1 MARKPV
7 GYWEKRSTELMLLQ
21 EKNTE
26 NSIRQLIQ
34 IYNKA
39 TKNINQEISNIFKN
53 YSKGTEL
60 DRDTLLKLLN
70 TRETETHYNNLLKV
84 INNNITDDSIKK
96 KLLAKYNAP
105 AYAYRIS
112 RYQALQDNIDI
123 ELSKMANFEQNIDK
137 QRYVDTIKDVYYHN
151 IYDVQ
156 KKLGYSF
163 SFSHIDTKTIEL
175 MLKDKWIDN
184 ANFSERIW
192 NNKER
197 LNNYLKINFTADTL
211 TGKSIQRIA
220 SELSE
225 ALDVGL
231 FNATRLIRTE
241 VNHFANESEMLSYE
255 ELGIEKYQFI
265 ATLDKRTCVHCGK
278 MDGKIFNL
286 KDRKAGINY
295 PPLHPNDR
303 CTTVAVFDDDIKDD
317 LKRRARDE
325 NGKPILI
332 SQNINYE
339 KWKEKYIENE
349 PVLQNELKEDKI
361 NKKILKSWKKFKNID
376 EAKEYVYNNY
386 KDSDIDKIKNVESLN
401 VTFETLDKLQKQY
414 PLNQEIFVRNKTL
427 TKAAAN
433 GNYQGININTAHFN
447 KANSK
452 ALYEDNYIN
461 NVNQEIKELEKYLG
475 DNRYKQRPIEN
486 GIKQLE
492 EQKKYRCYTVSSS
505 YADLESL
512 KATITHEYGHVVAD
526 QYFGQINKVKANSN
540 FEYFESNECYQK
552 CMNVSKVYYQA
563 LRNADIYNISYYAST
578 NEQEFFAEC
587 FAKKQMNEKLPDYID
602 EMIERVLKIGK

>member
-39 TKNINQEISNIFKN
+39 TKNINQEISNIFRN

-84 INNNITDDSIKK
+84 INNNITDDGIKK

-163 SFSHIDTKTIEL
+163 SFSHVDTKTIGL

-265 ATLDKRTCVHCGK
+265 ATLDKRTCVHCGR
-278 MDGKIFNL
+278 MDGRIFNL
-286 KDRKAGINY
+286 KDKKAGVNY